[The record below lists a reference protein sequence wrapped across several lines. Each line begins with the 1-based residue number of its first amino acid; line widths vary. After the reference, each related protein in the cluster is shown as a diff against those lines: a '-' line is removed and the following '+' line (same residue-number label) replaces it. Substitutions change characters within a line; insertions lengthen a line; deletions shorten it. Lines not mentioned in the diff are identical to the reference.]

1 MRRGDDRV
9 TARREGRMLGGEP
22 CEVSHVRG
30 GDGMGEGGRLM
41 AGQER
46 GNEAKEKNKQT
57 WGRRGGRSRT
67 IFSQR
72 VIFFDIILIL
82 SIL

>member
-30 GDGMGEGGRLM
+30 GQRKGRGRVMAARKEEMRRENKIKKKPNKHGE
-41 AGQER
+41 
-46 GNEAKEKNKQT
+46 
-57 WGRRGGRSRT
+57 
-67 IFSQR
+67 
-72 VIFFDIILIL
+72 
-82 SIL
+82 